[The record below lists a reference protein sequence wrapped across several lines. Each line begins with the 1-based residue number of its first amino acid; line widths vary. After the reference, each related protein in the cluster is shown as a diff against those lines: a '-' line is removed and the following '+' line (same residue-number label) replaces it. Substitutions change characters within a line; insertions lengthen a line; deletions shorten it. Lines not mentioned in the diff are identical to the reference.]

1 MKKKKE
7 GGGKR
12 PIVRDGSALR
22 GQTVAGAHRVA
33 LAVPDFSRGLEEKP
47 GAFSGSENDINVARL
62 GCGVCGGLQACV
74 NGLKEVSLD
83 EVVSDVAG
91 CAKDGFKGGGCVR
104 LREMWIH
111 EGREEG
117 PAGVSCA
124 VDAHGGDAS
133 VLVEESG
140 IHDREWQSGVGRPS
154 RRGRNSDA
162 GGCASV
168 AVSASTLSLVPIN

>member
-1 MKKKKE
+1 M
-7 GGGKR
+7 G
-12 PIVRDGSALR
+12 A
-22 GQTVAGAHRVA
+22 AHRVA
-33 LAVPDFSRGLEEKP
+33 LAVPDFSRSLEEKP
-47 GAFSGSENDINVARL
+47 GTFSGSENDIDVARL
-62 GCGVCGGLQACV
+62 GRGVCGRLQACV

-104 LREMWIH
+104 LREMRIH

-117 PAGVSCA
+117 PAGVFCA

-140 IHDREWQSGVGRPS
+140 VHDREWQSGVGRPS

-162 GGCASV
+162 GGCA
-168 AVSASTLSLVPIN
+168 ALRARHRPLSPVPIN